1 MDFSW
6 TYVLIPIVCALIGWM
21 TNAIA
26 VRMIFRPRK
35 PVSLLGF
42 KIQGL
47 IPRRQSDLARSI
59 GETIES
65 KLLTHEDIQAALSSP
80 DVQADLEKVIREQ
93 VEKFLDEKLG
103 SNPLLAGFLQGEM
116 AENIKNMLS
125 QQLKAGLLGFMDGM
139 LETIESRLDLKSIV
153 QQRIESFDMAT
164 LEAIILS
171 IARRELKTIEVFGGV
186 LGFLVGVG
194 QVAILV
200 LAA

>member
-35 PVSLLGF
+35 PGSLLGF

-65 KLLTHEDIQAALSSP
+65 KLLTPEDIQAALSSP

-125 QQLKAGLLGFMDGM
+125 QHLKAGLLGFMDGRR
-139 LETIESRLDLKSIV
+139 ETIESRLELKSIV

>member
-116 AENIKNMLS
+116 AEIIKNMLS

>member
-125 QQLKAGLLGFMDGM
+125 PQLKAGLLGFMDGM

>member
-1 MDFSW
+1 MAFSW
-6 TYVLIPIVCALIGWM
+6 TYLLIPLVCGLIGWM

-26 VRMIFRPRK
+26 VRMIFRPRR
-35 PVSLLGF
+35 PISVLGF
-42 KIQGL
+42 KVQGL
-47 IPRRQSDLARSI
+47 IPRRQSDLALSI

-80 DVQADLEKVIREQ
+80 EIQADLEKVIREQ
-93 VEKFLDEKLG
+93 VEQFLDEKLG

-125 QQLKAGLLGFMDGM
+125 QQLKSGLLGFMDGM
-139 LETIESRLDLKSIV
+139 LETIENRLDLKAIV

-164 LEAIILS
+164 LETIILA
-171 IARRELKTIEVFGGV
+171 IASRELKTIEILGGV
-186 LGFLVGVG
+186 LGFLVGIA

-200 LAA
+200 LAG

>member
-6 TYVLIPIVCALIGWM
+6 TYILIPVVCGLIGWM

-26 VRMIFRPRK
+26 VRMIFRPRR
-35 PVSLLGF
+35 PISVLGF

-65 KLLTHEDIQAALSSP
+65 KLLTHEDIQSALSSP
-80 DVQADLEKVIREQ
+80 EIQADLERVIREQ
-93 VEKFLDEKLG
+93 VEQFLDEKLG
-103 SNPLLAGFLQGEM
+103 SNPLLSGFLQGEM

-125 QQLKAGLLGFMDGM
+125 QQLKVGLLGFMDGM
-139 LETIESRLDLKSIV
+139 LETIESRLDLKAIV

-164 LEAIILS
+164 LETIILL
-171 IARRELKTIEVFGGV
+171 IASRELKTIEVFGGV

-200 LAA
+200 LAG

>member
-93 VEKFLDEKLG
+93 VEQFLDEKLG

>member
-125 QQLKAGLLGFMDGM
+125 QQLKAGLLGFMAGM